1 MSTDRTTLT
10 RRTFV
15 ASTGALG
22 ALAACGGT
30 GALYV
35 SAPQAHAD
43 ESDSGEKIVWTHCH
57 VNRPAWANSLP
68 KDLPILLFSGEED
81 PVGDYGKGVKKQPI
95 CCLPP
100 A

>member
-43 ESDSGEKIVWTHCH
+43 ESDSGEKIVWTSTAEA
-57 VNRPAWANSLP
+57 PA
-68 KDLPILLFSGEED
+68 
-81 PVGDYGKGVKKQPI
+81 
-95 CCLPP
+95 CCS
-100 A
+100 AT